1 MLKNYSNNQADSF
14 YKTLLTDYTK
24 IPFAFTYD
32 CKEYIGFNQDFKLLD
47 KTIINDQ
54 TTETAILKFGLKN
67 LEIKVKLKH
76 YFTHGATDFT
86 FYFENNSTT
95 NTKVIENPHFRY
107 EFTQEK
113 PLLKGI
119 YGDHHNYYMPY
130 CHDFKEPEIEFKQTT
145 GKATEIF
152 FPYFNLEHEN
162 GGTMLAIGWGG
173 TWCANF
179 TKTQNGVLYKGN
191 SVNDFKA
198 YLKPGEKIRTALF
211 VMANYSVRNEDYATN
226 YWRDWFL
233 KYNTPKASLKGD
245 DIEPFTTVYF
255 ADDTGKVNSD
265 GSISEGYDTW
275 KPTYDVII
283 KEKIDA
289 DYRWV
294 DAGWYVRPDGDS
306 AKPFVDG
313 YEWWNSVGTWE
324 LDPAKWPDNSF
335 KESVEY
341 GHKHGIK
348 TFLWFEPERTN
359 DVSNMVKNHGYKK
372 EWAIDPADMPGL
384 KHLGNHFYYGA
395 DCYHDPVT
403 DKEVKGTLNNLGIE
417 ECRKY
422 TTERICKLLRENN
435 IDFYREDRN
444 GTEPATLW
452 HHRDLNVEGKNRFG
466 ITESKAVDGHY
477 KMWDDIIK
485 CTSSYGGA
493 SFVDNCSS
501 GGSRLDIESMR
512 RSIPVMRSDFDRT
525 TIGVRLSIS
534 STFNKWI
541 PFHGSSTR
549 ESEGEHS
556 PSKPLDQYIWRASYL
571 PILNIASKFAHHPDG
586 NFEPLHKGTK
596 EWRKINKYLLK
607 DFYVLTDWH
616 HRFNEKEFTAFCY
629 FDPEEEKGIIL
640 AFRQDKCEKENLTVN
655 LSFLEDNA
663 EYILTDEDTKETYTL
678 NGKELSLYF
687 KNPRSEKLIWIKKK

>member
-1 MLKNYSNNQADSF
+1 MIKNYINPSSDKQFKEFIENPN
-14 YKTLLTDYTK
+14 T
-24 IPFAFTYD
+24 IPFSFLYNG
-32 CKEYIGFNQDFKLLD
+32 KKYIGFGEEFALVD
-47 KTIINDQ
+47 KIVSTENE
-54 TTETAILKFGLKN
+54 TETAFFTFTLEN
-67 LEIKVKLKH
+67 LTVKAKIKH
-76 YFTHGATDFT
+76 YYTHGATDFT
-86 FYFENNSTT
+86 FFFENNSNE
-95 NTKVIENPHFRY
+95 NTGVIENPHFVY
-107 EFTQEK
+107 EFCGEK

-130 CHDFKEPEIEFKQTT
+130 CHDFREKEIEFKQTT

-152 FPYFNLEHEN
+152 FPYYNVEYGN
-162 GGTMLAIGWGG
+162 CGTMLAIGWGG

-179 TKTQNGVLYKGN
+179 QRTENGVLFKGN

-211 VMANYSVRNEDYATN
+211 VMADYTVRDEDYATN

-233 KYNTPKASLKGD
+233 KYNTPKANANGD
-245 DIEPFTTVYF
+245 DLEPFTTAMLSY
-255 ADDTGKVNSD
+255 DTGRVNSD
-265 GSISEGYDTW
+265 GSISEDYTTW
-275 KPTYDVII
+275 KPSLDAII
-283 KEKIDA
+283 KENIDV

-294 DAGWYVRPDGDS
+294 DAGWYPHPDGSS
-306 AKPFVDG
+306 AQSYVPG
-313 YEWWNSVGTWE
+313 YDWWNCVGTWV
-324 LDPAKWPDNSF
+324 LDQNKWPGDTF
-335 KESVEY
+335 KQSVDY

-359 DVSNMVKNHGYKK
+359 DVENMVKNHGYKK

-384 KHLGNHFYYGA
+384 VHLGNHFYYGA
-395 DCYHDPVT
+395 DVYHDTVT
-403 DKEVKGTLNNLGIE
+403 DKEVKGTLNNLGNE

-422 TTERICKLLRENN
+422 TTERICKILKENN

-444 GTEPATLW
+444 GTEPASLW
-452 HHRDLNVEGKNRFG
+452 HHRDLNVEGENRLG

-477 KMWDDIIK
+477 KMWDDIIA
-485 CTSSYGGA
+485 CTASYSGA
-493 SFVDNCSS
+493 TFIDNCSS

-549 ESEGEHS
+549 EAEGEHTK
-556 PSKPLDQYIWRASYL
+556 SKPLDRYISRASLL
-571 PILNIASKFAHHPDG
+571 PIFNIQSPFAHHPTGD
-586 NFEPLHKGTK
+586 FSELKRSTA
-596 EWRKINKYLLK
+596 EWRRINKYLLK

-616 HRFNEKEFTAFCY
+616 HRFNEKEFTAFSY

-640 AFRQDKCEKENLTVN
+640 AFRQEKCEKENLTVN
-655 LSFLEDNA
+655 LLFLEDKA

-687 KNPRSEKLIWIKKK
+687 ENPRSEKLIFIEKK